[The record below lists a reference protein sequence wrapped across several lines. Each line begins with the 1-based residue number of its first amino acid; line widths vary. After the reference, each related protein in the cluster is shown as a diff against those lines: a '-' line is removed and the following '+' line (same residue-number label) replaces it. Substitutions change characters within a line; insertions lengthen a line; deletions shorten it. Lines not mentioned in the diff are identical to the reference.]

1 MPREL
6 DIIISKIN
14 EGISQ
19 LSGEIQKMTA
29 CIETLEENEQNTM
42 ETVVENAEEIGS
54 VEIPAELSR
63 ALIELQENIRNK
75 SILNSLLVSAYSFF
89 EYSYNLLCR
98 YVDNILTPK
107 NSFDHTKNLGTDK
120 CKKYLK
126 DNIDIDF
133 RLAPGLLE
141 LNTIHKL
148 RNRIVHNNSNII
160 IDKEKPIEQQ
170 KYYLLF
176 NSNDKLNV
184 TRTGIVFIT
193 NIDLIKDFI
202 DKSIEFW
209 GFVKNKISEQIKKDI
224 ESKKESD
231 KS

>member
-1 MPREL
+1 MPRKL

-29 CIETLEENEQNTM
+29 CIETLEEKEQKTM
-42 ETVVENAEEIGS
+42 EAVFENAEEIGS

-63 ALIELQENIRNK
+63 ALTELQENIRNK
-75 SILNSLLVSAYSFF
+75 FIFNSLLVSAYSFF

-98 YVDNILTPK
+98 YVDNTWSPGKSL
-107 NSFDHTKNLGTDK
+107 DHTRNLKIDK
-120 CKKYLK
+120 CNKYLK
-126 DNIDIDF
+126 DNIDF
-133 RLAPGLLE
+133 KTAPGLSE
-141 LNTIHKL
+141 LKTIQKL

-160 IDKEKPIEQQ
+160 IDKEKPTEQQ

-176 NSNDKLNV
+176 NSNNKLHV

-202 DKSIEFW
+202 DKSVEFLE
-209 GFVKNKISEQIKKDI
+209 FIKNKISEQIKKDI
-224 ESKKESD
+224 ESKKESE

>member
-14 EGISQ
+14 EGISH

-29 CIETLEENEQNTM
+29 CIETLEEKEQKTM
-42 ETVVENAEEIGS
+42 GAIVENAEKIGS

-63 ALIELQENIRNK
+63 ALTELQENIRNK
-75 SILNSLLVSAYSFF
+75 FILNSLLVSAYSFF
-89 EYSYNLLCR
+89 EYSFNLLCR
-98 YVDNILTPK
+98 YVDNTWTPEI
-107 NSFDHTKNLGTDK
+107 SFDHTNNLGIDK
-120 CKKYLK
+120 CKKYLI

-133 RLAPGLLE
+133 GTAPGLSE
-141 LNTIHKL
+141 LNTVHKL

-170 KYYLLF
+170 KNYLLF
-176 NSNDKLNV
+176 NSNDELHV

-193 NIDLIKDFI
+193 NMYLIKDFI
-202 DKSIEFW
+202 DKSVEFLE
-209 GFVKNKISEQIKKDI
+209 FVKSKISEQTKKDI
-224 ESKKESD
+224 ESKKEPD
-231 KS
+231 